1 MTEPKVTFVGTGL
14 IDKDHGK
21 HPHRLD
27 PDTKGDPAQPP
38 PVNGNKESLQAIVNA
53 ANNGV
58 ATAEDGWGG
67 DAGKGL
73 EGIDQAEFGQPPGLR
88 ILQSNSPEVSESEGK
103 FIAGARPGMILNA
116 GTQDVYD
123 GKAGGIIIPV
133 HRNHNYLV
141 WRPRETGGGLVP
153 DNSELDVT
161 DPVILEMRKKQ
172 GAFGKLITS
181 DGNEAVETF
190 TLYCLWLSPEWK
202 PGDDPARVFI
212 AFTSTQIKKYNVLM
226 QKLAGLIGR
235 PPRYP
240 LWAHRWH
247 ISTQPEKNKKGS
259 FYGWRLGL
267 EGGNAATALMNK
279 NDPLC
284 AVASEF
290 YEFVKVGKLS
300 ADYGNAA
307 PDTEGGEEI
316 PF

>member
-1 MTEPKVTFVGTGL
+1 VPG
-14 IDKDHGK
+14 
-21 HPHRLD
+21 
-27 PDTKGDPAQPP
+27 
-38 PVNGNKESLQAIVNA
+38 A
-53 ANNGV
+53 A
-58 ATAEDGWGG
+58 DGWVE

-103 FIAGARPGMILNA
+103 FISGARPGMILHA
-116 GTQDVYD
+116 GTQDVCD
-123 GKAGGIIIPV
+123 GKIGGVIIPV

-141 WRPRETGGGLVP
+141 WRPREIGGGLVP
-153 DNSELDVT
+153 DDSERDVT
-161 DPVILEMRKKQ
+161 DPVILDMRKKQ
-172 GAFGKLITS
+172 GTFGKLITA

-190 TLYCLWLSPEWK
+190 TLYCLWLSPTWQ

-240 LWAHRWH
+240 LWAHKWH

-259 FYGWRLGL
+259 FYGWRLAL
-267 EGGNAATALMNK
+267 EGGSSTTALLNPR
-279 NDPLC
+279 DPLC
-284 AVASEF
+284 SVAAEF
-290 YEFVKVGKLS
+290 YEFVKIGKMK
-300 ADYGNAA
+300 ADYGNVA
-307 PDTEGGEEI
+307 PDGGEQGGEEI